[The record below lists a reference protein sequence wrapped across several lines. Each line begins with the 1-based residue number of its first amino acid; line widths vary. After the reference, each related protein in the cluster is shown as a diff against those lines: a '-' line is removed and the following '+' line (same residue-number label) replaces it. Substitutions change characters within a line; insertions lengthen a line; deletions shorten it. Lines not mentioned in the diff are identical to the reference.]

1 MSDQRATLLALA
13 EEHRAKA
20 NAARHERYLIM
31 DDTGE
36 SEASEHWDVAVKEAT
51 AEIRGRWARSA
62 AFAPLPVVPSDR
74 DMARTRV
81 VPSDY
86 IAIRA
91 EDVAGMQAALLAERE
106 RRYVAEAQV
115 AEMNARNVEDLQLL
129 SIMVDAHGTRRG

>member
-1 MSDQRATLLALA
+1 MSDRRAALLELA

-20 NAARHERYLIM
+20 SMARDERYQIM
-31 DDTGE
+31 QDTGM
-36 SEASEHWDVAVKEAT
+36 SEASGQWDVAVREAT
-51 AEIRGRWARSA
+51 AEIREKWVRKQ
-62 AFAPLPVVPSDR
+62 AFSPLPAPPSGR
-74 DMARTRV
+74 DKMRTRV